1 MSVADASLELQK
13 AIVAALKA
21 STAVSAIV
29 GTRIYDAV
37 PMAATKP
44 YISFGSFD
52 LLPEVGDCLDGASV
66 VIQLDG
72 WAAGPDTV
80 KIKRLGAAV
89 AAALD
94 EAALTLD
101 APHGWCR

>member
-1 MSVADASLELQK
+1 MT
-13 AIVAALKA
+13 AL
-21 STAVSAIV
+21 V

-44 YISFGSFD
+44 YLSFGSFD

-72 WAAGPDTV
+72 WAAGPDSV
-80 KIKRLGAAV
+80 EVKRLGAAV
-89 AAALD
+89 ATALD

-101 APHGWCR
+101 APQRLVRNDVRANAIFARS